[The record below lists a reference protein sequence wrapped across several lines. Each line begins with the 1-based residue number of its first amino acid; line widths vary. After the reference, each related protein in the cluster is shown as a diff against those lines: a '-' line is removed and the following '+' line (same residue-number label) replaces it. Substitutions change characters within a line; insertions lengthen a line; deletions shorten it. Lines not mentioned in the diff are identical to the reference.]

1 MCAHRLSLVQSLR
14 GGKDHGAAIQSGD
27 LRDLNSERI
36 CALPGCSIGMCTL
49 LFGYNITLFSSLIVF
64 ICLFLEKKLFA
75 FLFFVLFKK
84 KIFFILFLLCVLLF
98 KYIYFVFLKILHI
111 LPIHLKIFC
120 FVFLHDL
127 IL

>member
-27 LRDLNSERI
+27 LRDLSSERI

-49 LFGYNITLFSSLIVF
+49 LFGYNIILFSSLIVF
-64 ICLFLEKKLFA
+64 ICLFLEKKYFA

-84 KIFFILFLLCVLLF
+84 NCFYSFSSLCASF
-98 KYIYFVFLKILHI
+98 
-111 LPIHLKIFC
+111 
-120 FVFLHDL
+120 
-127 IL
+127 